1 MPGAANPGWELNRL
15 NFFQPPIGPH
25 KFTPYREIF
34 SSGRTPSCPTSTLE
48 INRPSAIPHQDFV
61 SMSKEDR
68 RQLLHVNDMIIQHEG
83 RP

>member
-34 SSGRTPSCPTSTLE
+34 SSGRTPSCP
-48 INRPSAIPHQDFV
+48 SAIPHQDFV